1 MNVSLECSRI
11 HTRYICIKLTG
22 IGGVQ
27 IKYQTDFYIPPFV
40 RMMGNLVSAH
50 WKENK
55 LPYIFP
61 LLLQKKTSIF

>member
-50 WKENK
+50 
-55 LPYIFP
+55 
-61 LLLQKKTSIF
+61 